1 MPPYVTM
8 PLSLFQLINYAM
20 GFAVCVV
27 IGLLYVV
34 FLPLC
39 GCCFCCCRCCGNC
52 GGDLKAVTIN
62 TSKEFFL
69 SMTISFSGFYIQHI
83 SALQEYD
90 DNEDCKRMGFAQ
102 AVFLL
107 AVLMT

>member
-1 MPPYVTM
+1 MSPYVTM

-52 GGDLKAVTIN
+52 GGDLKAVTMN
-62 TSKEFFL
+62 TSKELFINDHIFL
-69 SMTISFSGFYIQHI
+69 
-83 SALQEYD
+83 
-90 DNEDCKRMGFAQ
+90 R
-102 AVFLL
+102 FLYSTYL
-107 AVLMT
+107 GIAGV

>member
-1 MPPYVTM
+1 
-8 PLSLFQLINYAM
+8 
-20 GFAVCVV
+20 
-27 IGLLYVV
+27 
-34 FLPLC
+34 
-39 GCCFCCCRCCGNC
+39 
-52 GGDLKAVTIN
+52 
-62 TSKEFFL
+62 
-69 SMTISFSGFYIQHI
+69 MTIYFSGFYIQHI